1 MSAGGAAEQIVLPK
15 PSRIVD
21 HVVDRLIE
29 MIVEG
34 TLPPGSLIRQES
46 LAKQL
51 GISRTPTREAIQRLE
66 LEGLV
71 TIGPS
76 GAARVSSYEL
86 DDALALMEVRE
97 LVDGLAA
104 RVLARTGLSPRTAT
118 ELVDRIEVM
127 GRAVKADDKRTFLS
141 ENAQFHLAII
151 EATGHKGL
159 QLNLPLVRITS
170 QAIYLEHG
178 HQPERHAKSNAEHRE
193 ILEAIAAG
201 DPDRA
206 EEAAKA
212 HIRNASAFWLKDLN
226 KQEQEQEPAKKA
238 PANPRLP
245 A

>member
-1 MSAGGAAEQIVLPK
+1 MASGEASGRIVLPK

-29 MIVEG
+29 LIVEG

-71 TIGPS
+71 IIGPS
-76 GAARVSSYEL
+76 GTARVASYEPA
-86 DDALALMEVRE
+86 DALALMEVRE

-104 RVLARTGLSPRTAT
+104 RVLARSGMSARTAA
-118 ELVDRIEVM
+118 ELVDRVEAM
-127 GRAVKADDKRTFLS
+127 SRAVKADDKRTFLT
-141 ENAQFHLAII
+141 ENARFHLAIV

-159 QLNLPLVRITS
+159 QLNIPLVRITS

-178 HQPERHAKSNAEHRE
+178 HQPERHEKSAAEHRE
-193 ILEAIAAG
+193 ILEAVAAG
-201 DPDRA
+201 DADRA
-206 EEAAKA
+206 EEAARA
-212 HIRNASAFWLKDLN
+212 HIRNAAGFWLKDLN
-226 KQEQEQEPAKKA
+226 EEGSA
-238 PANPRLP
+238 PDSRLP